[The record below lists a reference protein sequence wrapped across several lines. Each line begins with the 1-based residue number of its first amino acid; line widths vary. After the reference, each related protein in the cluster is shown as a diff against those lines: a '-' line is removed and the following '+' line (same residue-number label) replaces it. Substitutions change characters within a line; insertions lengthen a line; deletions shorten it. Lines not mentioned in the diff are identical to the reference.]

1 MLGVRSVLIID
12 DETAIQE
19 SLEMFL
25 REKGLVVYTA
35 GTGTQ
40 GFEAFV
46 QHRPPVIILDIR
58 LPDAS
63 GLEILQRIVETDP
76 DAKVIM
82 ITAYHDMETTI
93 EAMRHGAYDYIHKPL
108 DVDELDHAVTKSLRI
123 AQTARLSP
131 PVLRIDAE
139 TESRRRIVGH
149 TPSMRALFKT
159 IGLLS
164 RNMATVLVEGETGSG
179 KELIA
184 RVIHES
190 SICRDQPYVTV
201 DCTTLV
207 DSLFES
213 ELFGHERGAFTGAG
227 ETKRGRLELAE
238 EGTIFFD
245 EVGDLPLPL
254 QAKLLRFLEYREF
267 TRVGGTQTLC
277 SKARIIAATNHNLTN
292 LVQSGRFRQDL
303 LFRLKVISIAV
314 PALRERL
321 DDLPDLVQFFLT
333 GINRDLG
340 AHVNRIEDRVLEIL
354 RAHSWPGNVRELK
367 NILTKAVLESRG
379 AVLLAEALEIAMAGS
394 PTDVSPN
401 SQVTSLDE
409 LQKKHI
415 LKAMTETRGN
425 LSAAARLLGISRPT
439 LRKRLKLY
447 GMRTADG
454 QETGEG

>member
-1 MLGVRSVLIID
+1 MPQMIRVLVID

-25 REKGLVVYTA
+25 REKGLTVITA
-35 GTGTQ
+35 GTGSE
-40 GFEAFV
+40 GLAAYIKC
-46 QHRPPVIILDIR
+46 RPQVIILDIR
-58 LPDAS
+58 LPDTS
-63 GLEILQRIVETDP
+63 GLEVLRQIVATDA

-123 AQTARLSP
+123 AEKAKSSP
-131 PVLRIDAE
+131 ELAHTDRE
-139 TESRRRIVGH
+139 TGDRHQIIGH
-149 TPSMRALFKT
+149 TPAMRALFKT

-164 RNMATVLVEGETGSG
+164 GNRATILIEGETGSG

-190 SICRDQPYVTV
+190 SISKDQPYVTV

-207 DSLFES
+207 DSLFET

-227 ETKRGRLELAE
+227 EMKRGRLELAG
-238 EGTIFFD
+238 EGTIFLD

-277 SKARIIAATNHNLTN
+277 SKARIIAATNHSLDD
-292 LVQSGRFRQDL
+292 LVLKGRFRRDL
-303 LFRLKVISIAV
+303 LFRLKVVTISV
-314 PALRERL
+314 PSLRERK
-321 DDLPDLVQFFLT
+321 DDLPDLVEFFVS

-340 AHVNRIEDRVLEIL
+340 ARITHMEESVMSLL
-354 RAHSWPGNVRELK
+354 KAHNWPGNVRE
-367 NILTKAVLESRG
+367 
-379 AVLLAEALEIAMAGS
+379 
-394 PTDVSPN
+394 
-401 SQVTSLDE
+401 
-409 LQKKHI
+409 
-415 LKAMTETRGN
+415 TEEC
-425 LSAAARLLGISRPT
+425 AH
-439 LRKRLKLY
+439 
-447 GMRTADG
+447 
-454 QETGEG
+454 